1 MWLYTVIHLLDVCYV
16 RLRAIQNIQDYCEK
30 ASHLQAS
37 LMESNI
43 EVCLEQLQGILVA
56 LLLRA
61 IDVDVDIDIDIANDN
76 DIEIGIDIEIYIDI
90 CLGPCLLG
98 LRIGGAII

>member
-1 MWLYTVIHLLDVCYV
+1 MCGYALYRTSKTIV
-16 RLRAIQNIQDYCEK
+16 RKPHICKPHGWNA
-30 ASHLQAS
+30 
-37 LMESNI
+37 NI

-61 IDVDVDIDIDIANDN
+61 IDVDVDIDIDIANDI
-76 DIEIGIDIEIYIDI
+76 DIEIGIGIEIYIDI